1 MQITLKVQVRVP
13 YENKYL
19 DKGTKLEVI
28 DIRGQYYICRNE
40 DVDSIFIQK
49 ELCEVVEK

>member
-1 MQITLKVQVRVP
+1 MALCKIC
-13 YENKYL
+13 
-19 DKGTKLEVI
+19 TKLEVV

-49 ELCEVVEK
+49 ELCEVEEDDRRINQENIN

>member
-1 MQITLKVQVRVP
+1 MKVELKVQVRVP

-19 DKGTKLEVI
+19 DKGTKLEVV
-28 DIRGQYYICRNE
+28 DIRGQYYICRNN

-49 ELCEVVEK
+49 ELCEVIEQ

>member
-1 MQITLKVQVRVP
+1 MIVELKVQVRVP

-28 DIRGQYYICRNE
+28 DIRGKYYICRNE

-49 ELCEVVEK
+49 ELCEVKK